1 MNLVHQITH
10 FRLRNQIQYYRET
23 VYEMCVSFLFLD
35 VAACLKEVLMTATHT
50 IVDIHQNII
59 YDK

>member
-1 MNLVHQITH
+1 
-10 FRLRNQIQYYRET
+10 
-23 VYEMCVSFLFLD
+23 MCVSFLFLD
-35 VAACLKEVLMTATHT
+35 VAACLKEVLMTAAHT